1 MVKTIVMYK
10 KMYYNTLDFWKEGII
25 MEKFL
30 VFGHV
35 NPDTDSV
42 TASITLANLKRKLG
56 INAEERVLGNIN
68 KETRYVL
75 DYFKVK
81 EPRYL
86 NDTKLRIKDMEYRKN
101 CFINENSS
109 IEETYKFMLD
119 KNTTGVPIID
129 KNKRF
134 INLVTAKDILKKSIY
149 TDDTSLYTSYD
160 NLLKTLNGEEIVR
173 VDDEIRGNIVAA
185 AFAHSTFENNI
196 TLTSDDIIIV
206 GDRHYIIDLA
216 IKSKI
221 KLLIIIGG
229 NEIKKEH
236 IKLAKKNK
244 VNIIKTNLNTFE
256 TSRIILNSNYIK
268 KLCDKDNSYIIHEKD
283 SYDDFMDMS
292 KNLLVDNYPVV
303 DKNGICKGLLRK
315 SELPKSN
322 KRKVILVDHNEIEQ
336 SAIGL
341 EEAEIVEIVDHHKI
355 GRVSTR
361 MPINFRNM
369 TVGSTNTIIYQMYKE
384 NKIKISKEMAGLMIS
399 GILSDTL
406 ILKSPT
412 TTMLDELAVKELNKI
427 CKLKIN
433 EYGIN
438 MFKAGTSLE
447 GMGISDIL
455 NQDSKSFK
463 NNDVTFMVSQIFT
476 LDVDEIL
483 NNKDEY
489 LKVIEEYKLE
499 NRMNAYIFIVTDI
512 IKNGSYIMYDNESE
526 DAVKKA
532 FNLKKVYEGVFV
544 KNIVSRKKQVV
555 PVLIDALDK

>member
-1 MVKTIVMYK
+1 
-10 KMYYNTLDFWKEGII
+10 
-25 MEKFL
+25 MEKIL
-30 VFGHV
+30 IFGHN

-56 INAEERVLGNIN
+56 MNAEERVLGDIN
-68 KETRYVL
+68 KETKFVL
-75 DYFKVK
+75 DYFNVK

-86 NDTKLRIKDMEYRKN
+86 NDTKLRIKDMDYRKN
-101 CFINENSS
+101 CYINEYSS
-109 IEETYKFMLD
+109 IEDTYKFMLD
-119 KNTTGVPIID
+119 KNTTGVPVVD
-129 KNKRF
+129 NNKKF
-134 INLVTAKDILKKSIY
+134 INLVTAKDILKKIIY
-149 TDDTSLYTSYD
+149 SNDTTLITSYD
-160 NLLKTLNGEEIVR
+160 NLLKTLNGEEVVR
-173 VDDEIRGNIVAA
+173 INNEIEGNIVAA

-196 TLTSDDIIIV
+196 TLTNDDIIIV

-268 KLCDKDNSYIIHEKD
+268 KLCDKDNSYVIHEKD

-336 SAIGL
+336 SAVGL
-341 EEAEIVEIVDHHKI
+341 EEAEIIEIVDHHKI
-355 GRVSTR
+355 GRVSTN

-412 TTMLDELAVKELNKI
+412 TTSLDIEVVKELNKI

-433 EYGIN
+433 EYGLE
-438 MFKAGTSLE
+438 MFKSGTSLE
-447 GMGISDIL
+447 GMNINDIL
-455 NQDSKSFK
+455 NLDSKTFK
-463 NNDVTFMVSQIFT
+463 NNDITFTVSQVFT
-476 LDVDEIL
+476 LNVDEIL

-489 LKVIEEYKLE
+489 LNMIDNIKNDSKVNTYLFVI
-499 NRMNAYIFIVTDI
+499 TDI
-512 IKNGSYIMYDNESE
+512 INNGSYILFDKDSIDVIE
-526 DAVKKA
+526 KA
-532 FNLKKVYEGVFV
+532 FNLKKVYEGIFV
-544 KNIVSRKKQVV
+544 KNIVSRKKQIV
-555 PVLIDALDK
+555 PLLIDSLEK

>member
-1 MVKTIVMYK
+1 
-10 KMYYNTLDFWKEGII
+10 
-25 MEKFL
+25 MEKIL
-30 VFGHV
+30 IFGHN

-56 INAEERVLGNIN
+56 MNVEERVLGDIN
-68 KETRYVL
+68 KETKFVL
-75 DYFKVK
+75 DYFNVK

-86 NDTKLRIKDMEYRKN
+86 NDTKLRIKDMDYRKN
-101 CFINENSS
+101 CYINEYSS
-109 IEETYKFMLD
+109 IEDTYKFMLD
-119 KNTTGVPIID
+119 KNTTGVPVVD
-129 KNKRF
+129 NNKKF
-134 INLVTAKDILKKSIY
+134 INLVTAKDILKKIIY
-149 TDDTSLYTSYD
+149 SNDTTLITSYD
-160 NLLKTLNGEEIVR
+160 NLLKTLNGEEVVR
-173 VDDEIRGNIVAA
+173 INSEIEGNIVAA

-196 TLTSDDIIIV
+196 TLTNDDIIIV

-268 KLCDKDNSYIIHEKD
+268 KLCDKDNSYVIHEKD

-336 SAIGL
+336 SAVGL
-341 EEAEIVEIVDHHKI
+341 EEAEIIEIVDHHKI
-355 GRVSTR
+355 GRVSTN

-412 TTMLDELAVKELNKI
+412 TTSLDIEVVKELNKI

-433 EYGIN
+433 EYGLE
-438 MFKAGTSLE
+438 MFKSGTSLE
-447 GMGISDIL
+447 GMNINDIL
-455 NQDSKSFK
+455 NLDSKTFK
-463 NNDVTFMVSQIFT
+463 NNDITFTISQVFT
-476 LDVDEIL
+476 LNVDEIL
-483 NNKDEY
+483 NNKEEY
-489 LKVIEEYKLE
+489 LNMIDNIKNDSKVNTYLFVI
-499 NRMNAYIFIVTDI
+499 TDI
-512 IKNGSYIMYDNESE
+512 INNGSYILFDKDSIDVIE
-526 DAVKKA
+526 KA
-532 FNLKKVYEGVFV
+532 FNLKKVYEGIFV
-544 KNIVSRKKQVV
+544 KNIVSRKKQIV
-555 PVLIDALDK
+555 PLLIDSLEK

>member
-1 MVKTIVMYK
+1 
-10 KMYYNTLDFWKEGII
+10 
-25 MEKFL
+25 MEKIL
-30 VFGHV
+30 IFGHN

-56 INAEERVLGNIN
+56 MNVEERVLGDIN
-68 KETRYVL
+68 KETKFVL
-75 DYFKVK
+75 DYFNVK

-86 NDTKLRIKDMEYRKN
+86 NDTKLRIKDMDYRKN
-101 CFINENSS
+101 CYINEYSS
-109 IEETYKFMLD
+109 IEDTYKFMLD
-119 KNTTGVPIID
+119 KNTTGVPVVD
-129 KNKRF
+129 NNKKF
-134 INLVTAKDILKKSIY
+134 INLVTAKDILKKIIY
-149 TDDTSLYTSYD
+149 SNDTTLITSYD
-160 NLLKTLNGEEIVR
+160 NLLKTLNGEEVVR
-173 VDDEIRGNIVAA
+173 INSEIEGNIVAA

-196 TLTSDDIIIV
+196 TLTNDDIIIV

-268 KLCDKDNSYIIHEKD
+268 KLCDKDVNYVVHEKD
-283 SYDDFMDMS
+283 SYDDFMENS
-292 KNLLVDNYPVV
+292 KNLLVDNFPVI

-336 SAIGL
+336 SAVGL
-341 EEAEIVEIVDHHKI
+341 EEAEIIEIVDHHKI
-355 GRVSTR
+355 GRVSTN

-412 TTMLDELAVKELNKI
+412 TTSLDIEVVKELNKI

-433 EYGIN
+433 EYGLE
-438 MFKAGTSLE
+438 MFKSGTSLV
-447 GMGISDIL
+447 GMNINDIL
-455 NQDSKSFK
+455 NLDSKTFK
-463 NNDVTFMVSQIFT
+463 NNDITFTISQVFT
-476 LDVDEIL
+476 LNVDEIL
-483 NNKDEY
+483 NNKEEY
-489 LKVIEEYKLE
+489 LNMIDNTKSDSKVNTYLFVI
-499 NRMNAYIFIVTDI
+499 TDI
-512 IKNGSYIMYDNESE
+512 INNGSYILFDKDSIDVIE
-526 DAVKKA
+526 KA
-532 FNLKKVYEGVFV
+532 FNLKKVYEGIFV
-544 KNIVSRKKQVV
+544 KNIVSRKKQIV
-555 PVLIDALDK
+555 PLLIDSLEK

>member
-1 MVKTIVMYK
+1 MERKLK
-10 KMYYNTLDFWKEGII
+10 
-25 MEKFL
+25 MEKIL
-30 VFGHV
+30 IFGHN

-56 INAEERVLGNIN
+56 MNVEERVLGDIN
-68 KETRYVL
+68 KETKFVL
-75 DYFKVK
+75 DYFNVK

-86 NDTKLRIKDMEYRKN
+86 NDTKLRIKDMDYRKN
-101 CFINENSS
+101 CYINEYSS
-109 IEETYKFMLD
+109 IEDTYKFMLD
-119 KNTTGVPIID
+119 KNTTGVPVVD
-129 KNKRF
+129 NNKKF
-134 INLVTAKDILKKSIY
+134 INLVTAKDILKKIIY
-149 TDDTSLYTSYD
+149 SNDTTLITSYD
-160 NLLKTLNGEEIVR
+160 NLLKTLNGEEVVR
-173 VDDEIRGNIVAA
+173 INSEIEGNIVAA

-196 TLTSDDIIIV
+196 TLTNDDIIIV

-268 KLCDKDNSYIIHEKD
+268 KLCDKDVNYVVHEKD
-283 SYDDFMDMS
+283 SYDDFMENS
-292 KNLLVDNYPVV
+292 KNLLVDNFPVI

-336 SAIGL
+336 SAVGL
-341 EEAEIVEIVDHHKI
+341 EEAEIIEIVDHHKI
-355 GRVSTR
+355 GRVSTN

-412 TTMLDELAVKELNKI
+412 TTSLDIEVVKELNKI

-433 EYGIN
+433 EYGLE
-438 MFKAGTSLE
+438 MFKSGTSLV
-447 GMGISDIL
+447 GMNINDIL
-455 NQDSKSFK
+455 NLDSKTFK
-463 NNDVTFMVSQIFT
+463 NNDITFTISQVFT
-476 LDVDEIL
+476 LNVDEIL
-483 NNKDEY
+483 NNKEEY
-489 LKVIEEYKLE
+489 LNMIDNTKSDSKVNTYLFVI
-499 NRMNAYIFIVTDI
+499 TDI
-512 IKNGSYIMYDNESE
+512 INNGSYILFDKDSIDVIE
-526 DAVKKA
+526 KA
-532 FNLKKVYEGVFV
+532 FNLKKVYEGIFV
-544 KNIVSRKKQVV
+544 KNIVSRKKQIV
-555 PVLIDALDK
+555 PLLIDSLEK

>member
-1 MVKTIVMYK
+1 
-10 KMYYNTLDFWKEGII
+10 
-25 MEKFL
+25 MEKIL
-30 VFGHV
+30 IFGHN

-56 INAEERVLGNIN
+56 MNVEERVLGDIN
-68 KETRYVL
+68 KETKFVL
-75 DYFKVK
+75 DYFNVK

-86 NDTKLRIKDMEYRKN
+86 NDTKLRIKDMDYRKN
-101 CFINENSS
+101 CYINEYSS
-109 IEETYKFMLD
+109 IEDTYKFMLD
-119 KNTTGVPIID
+119 KNTTGVPVVD
-129 KNKRF
+129 NNKKF
-134 INLVTAKDILKKSIY
+134 INLVTAKDILKKIIY
-149 TDDTSLYTSYD
+149 SNDTTLITSYD
-160 NLLKTLNGEEIVR
+160 NLLKTLNGEEVVR
-173 VDDEIRGNIVAA
+173 INNEIEGNIVAA

-196 TLTSDDIIIV
+196 ILTNDDIIIV

-244 VNIIKTNLNTFE
+244 VNVIKTNLNTFE

-268 KLCDKDNSYIIHEKD
+268 KLCDKDNPYVIHEKD

-336 SAIGL
+336 SAVGL
-341 EEAEIVEIVDHHKI
+341 EEAEIIEIVDHHKI
-355 GRVSTR
+355 GRVSTN

-412 TTMLDELAVKELNKI
+412 TTSLDIEVVKELNKI

-433 EYGIN
+433 EYGLE
-438 MFKAGTSLE
+438 MFKSGTSLE
-447 GMGISDIL
+447 GMNINDIL
-455 NQDSKSFK
+455 NLDSKTFK
-463 NNDVTFMVSQIFT
+463 NNDITFTVSQVFT
-476 LDVDEIL
+476 LNVNEIL

-489 LKVIEEYKLE
+489 LNMIDNIKNDSKVNTYLFVI
-499 NRMNAYIFIVTDI
+499 TDI
-512 IKNGSYIMYDNESE
+512 INNGSYILFDKDSIDVIE
-526 DAVKKA
+526 KA
-532 FNLKKVYEGVFV
+532 FNLKKVYEGIFV
-544 KNIVSRKKQVV
+544 KNIVSRKKQIV
-555 PVLIDALDK
+555 PLLIDSLEK

>member
-1 MVKTIVMYK
+1 
-10 KMYYNTLDFWKEGII
+10 
-25 MEKFL
+25 MEKIL
-30 VFGHV
+30 IFGHN

-56 INAEERVLGNIN
+56 MNAEERVLGDIN
-68 KETRYVL
+68 KETKFVL
-75 DYFKVK
+75 DYFNVK

-86 NDTKLRIKDMEYRKN
+86 NDTKLRIKDMDYRKN
-101 CFINENSS
+101 CYINEYSS
-109 IEETYKFMLD
+109 IEDTYKFMLD
-119 KNTTGVPIID
+119 KNTTGVPVVD
-129 KNKRF
+129 NNKKF
-134 INLVTAKDILKKSIY
+134 INLVTAKDILKKIIY
-149 TDDTSLYTSYD
+149 SNDTTLITSYD
-160 NLLKTLNGEEIVR
+160 NLLKTLNGEEVVR
-173 VDDEIRGNIVAA
+173 INNEIEGNIVAA

-196 TLTSDDIIIV
+196 TLTNDDIIIV

-268 KLCDKDNSYIIHEKD
+268 KLCDKDNPYVIHEKD

-336 SAIGL
+336 SAVGL
-341 EEAEIVEIVDHHKI
+341 DEAEIIEIVDHHKI
-355 GRVSTR
+355 GRVSTN

-369 TVGSTNTIIYQMYKE
+369 TVGSTNTIIYQMYNE

-412 TTMLDELAVKELNKI
+412 TTSLDIEVVKELNKI

-433 EYGIN
+433 EYGLE
-438 MFKAGTSLE
+438 MFKSGTSLD
-447 GMGISDIL
+447 GMNINDIL
-455 NQDSKSFK
+455 NLDSKTFK
-463 NNDVTFMVSQIFT
+463 NNDITFTVSQVFT
-476 LDVDEIL
+476 LNVDEIL

-489 LKVIEEYKLE
+489 LNMIDNIKNDSKVNTYLFVI
-499 NRMNAYIFIVTDI
+499 TDI
-512 IKNGSYIMYDNESE
+512 INNGSYILFDKDSIDVIE
-526 DAVKKA
+526 KA
-532 FNLKKVYEGVFV
+532 FNLKKVYEGIFV
-544 KNIVSRKKQVV
+544 KNIVSRKKQIV
-555 PVLIDALDK
+555 PLLIDSLER